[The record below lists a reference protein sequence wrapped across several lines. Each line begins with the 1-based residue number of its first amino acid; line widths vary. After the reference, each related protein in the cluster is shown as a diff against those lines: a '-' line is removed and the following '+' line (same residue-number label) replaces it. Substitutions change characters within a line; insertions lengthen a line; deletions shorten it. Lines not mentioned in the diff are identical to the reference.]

1 MGKRIGRLTYSPPEK
16 FGEDDRIGH
25 GEAVS
30 MITDLQVYSEER
42 HDLRRR
48 IDNHLRYA
56 VAQKRLSRSLDKTY
70 QFAAVAAWAVKR
82 YREGNPG
89 ILRMRH
95 GVTVLVSGSEASSQ
109 VGALSVYG
117 SLEDCKIVCNRLT
130 RENERLASAL
140 TESRKQV
147 EILVRDAEI
156 GRKVREGSL
165 RGGLAPKCP

>member
-30 MITDLQVYSEER
+30 MITDLQVYSAS

-56 VAQKRLSRSLDKTY
+56 VAQKRLSRSLDGTY
-70 QFAAVAAWAVKR
+70 QFAEVAAWAVKR
-82 YREGNPG
+82 YREENPG

-95 GVTVLVSGSEASSQ
+95 GVTVLVRGSEASSQ
-109 VGALSVYG
+109 VGAPNVYG
-117 SLEDCKIVCNRLT
+117 SLEDYKIVCNQLT

-156 GRKVREGSL
+156 GRKVREGSMK
-165 RGGLAPKCP
+165 GGLAPKCP

>member
-30 MITDLQVYSEER
+30 MITDLQVSSEER
-42 HDLRRR
+42 HFLRRR

-56 VAQKRLSRSLDKTY
+56 VAQKRLSRSLDGTY
-70 QFAAVAAWAVKR
+70 QFAEVAAWAVKR
-82 YREGNPG
+82 YREENPG

-95 GVTVLVSGSEASSQ
+95 GVTVLVPGSEASSQ
-109 VGALSVYG
+109 VGAPSVYG
-117 SLEDCKIVCNRLT
+117 SLEDYKIVCNQLT

-147 EILVRDAEI
+147 EILGRDAEI
-156 GRKVREGSL
+156 GRKVREASMS
-165 RGGLAPKCP
+165 GGHAPKNP

>member
-1 MGKRIGRLTYSPPEK
+1 MGNRFYRLKYSPPET
-16 FGEDDRIGH
+16 FGEDDRIRH

-30 MITDLQVYSEER
+30 MITDLLVSSKDRYL
-42 HDLRRR
+42 LRRR

-56 VAQKRLSRSLDKTY
+56 VAQKRLSRSLDETY
-70 QFAAVAAWAVKR
+70 QFADVAAWAVKR

-95 GVTVLVSGSEASSQ
+95 GVTVLVPGSEASSQ
-109 VGALSVYG
+109 VGAPNVYG
-117 SLEDCKIVCNRLT
+117 SLEDYKIVCNQLT

-147 EILVRDAEI
+147 EILGRDAEI
-156 GRKVREGSL
+156 GRKVREGSMK
-165 RGGLAPKCP
+165 GGLAPKCL